1 MEEYVIVV
9 PGVLVDFERK
19 VVNVESLTR
28 CIIAVAPPQKK
39 GAVLHLEYHPN
50 GWEFKGTPLQCIING
65 TPVADITYSI
75 KSGES
80 RTKTVNIT
88 SHLRDGDNTLEVFY
102 LVTDG
107 IHQSSQAVLKVFREG
122 ALEINRTY
130 STENSL
136 IHAQREIIAL
146 SGG

>member
-1 MEEYVIVV
+1 MDEYVIVV

-28 CIIAVAPPQKK
+28 CIIAVTPEQRK

-65 TPVADITYSI
+65 TPVADISYAT

-80 RTKTVNIT
+80 RIKTVNIT
-88 SHLRDGDNTLEVFY
+88 SSLREGDNSLEVFY
-102 LVTDG
+102 LVTNG
-107 IHQSSQAVLKVFREG
+107 IHESSRAVVKVFREG
-122 ALEINRTY
+122 ALEASRTY
-130 STENSL
+130 TTQDNL
-136 IHAQREIIAL
+136 IFARREIITLA
-146 SGG
+146 GG